1 MPIAIPLVGAA
12 IAGVQAISGAVKAHA
27 AKKALENQKS
37 PTYAPD
43 KAIGD
48 YYTAALNKYNVSPYN
63 SNMYNFNKQNAA
75 QNEARGVAQLQDRRS
90 ALGGIS
96 SLVGQQDA
104 SNQKAGV
111 LAEQQNNQALGQL
124 GRATGLKA
132 GDDRMGFN
140 TNSMLPYQ
148 NQRGL
153 NIAQLQGANQLTNAG
168 IQGLSS
174 NLQDAGKIALSNKN
188 KSGSYWS
195 SDDSLS

>member
-1 MPIAIPLVGAA
+1 MPIAIPLAAAAISGYQA
-12 IAGVQAISGAVKAHA
+12 IAGGIKKAHEA
-27 AKKALENQKS
+27 KALANQKT

-48 YYTAALNKYNVSPYN
+48 YYQASLNKYNVSPYN

-75 QNEARGVAQLQDRRS
+75 QNEARGVSQLQDRRS

-132 GDDRMGFN
+132 GDDRMAFN

-153 NIAQLQGANQLTNAG
+153 NIAQLQGANQMENAG
-168 IQGLSS
+168 IQGLSNS
-174 NLQDAGKIALSNKN
+174 VQNFGEMALSNKN
-188 KSGSYWS
+188 SSGSYWHG
-195 SDDSLS
+195 